1 MALTILSLP
10 QPPSWQGVCTHISF
24 DKPLRYSVGQT
35 YRRAGLD
42 KELAD
47 GRPVVHGVE
56 GGNLIDAHR
65 GHLEQARDLV
75 HDGDAGEAVLALA
88 EIEERH
94 DGGLLVLWRVALED
108 FGDDGLILLA
118 KFERDGGV
126 VVGRVAMLETGISMD
141 LFP

>member
-1 MALTILSLP
+1 
-10 QPPSWQGVCTHISF
+10 
-24 DKPLRYSVGQT
+24 
-35 YRRAGLD
+35 
-42 KELAD
+42 
-47 GRPVVHGVE
+47 
-56 GGNLIDAHR
+56 
-65 GHLEQARDLV
+65 
-75 HDGDAGEAVLALA
+75 VLALA